1 MLRFKLSVNRPLIEL
16 ADLFEGDIKLTT
28 DWEGKNAII
37 SRPAGSYRWSN
48 AQIPYTISADYS
60 MQLKI

>member
-1 MLRFKLSVNRPLIEL
+1 ME
-16 ADLFEGDIKLTT
+16 DLFEGDIKLTT

-60 MQLKI
+60 MQLKIYNET